1 MGRLS
6 MEVDL
11 AKWLTTGMSVSGTQI
26 SNDKLVSA
34 SSDSQAGVISDAL
47 LYPKYLSIFDD
58 EGKYLINPDHP
69 NHANPVSWKE
79 ITNETITNRYLIN
92 NFGM

>member
-47 LYPKYLSIFDD
+47 LYPKYLSN
-58 EGKYLINPDHP
+58 L
-69 NHANPVSWKE
+69 
-79 ITNETITNRYLIN
+79 
-92 NFGM
+92 

>member
-1 MGRLS
+1 
-6 MEVDL
+6 
-11 AKWLTTGMSVSGTQI
+11 MSVSGTQI

-69 NHANPVSWKE
+69 NPMP
-79 ITNETITNRYLIN
+79 IRYHGKKLR
-92 NFGM
+92 MKQ